1 MTNVAAIR
9 MQQSGVQFYQAWL
22 TANDIDTLVRFE
34 VLNYGE
40 SGKGVRRLDQEHAER
55 SDYRATGRVIAPWG
69 RCIGD
74 LRFESNGEWKRSG
87 TTVES
92 LTKELNLA
100 LQHPEGAAG

>member
-34 VLNYGE
+34 VLNSGE
-40 SGKGVRRLDQEHAER
+40 SGKGVRGKA
-55 SDYRATGRVIAPWG
+55 RAASATSK
-69 RCIGD
+69 
-74 LRFESNGEWKRSG
+74 FETNGEWKRSG

-92 LTKELNLA
+92 LTKELKLA